1 MYGTRGGADEPR
13 GACAASCG
21 RPPLREVAA
30 WIDCAPVTRAL
41 LLSNSANHDSGLFEH
56 ARDAVA
62 AFVEGVREVLF
73 VPWAL
78 ADHEEYAARVGA
90 ALGAL
95 GPRVRS
101 LHALAEP
108 AAAIRD
114 AEALYVGGGNTF
126 RLVRTLHRLAL
137 LDPIRAAVARGTRYS
152 GASAGSLIAS
162 PTMRTTNDMPI
173 VQPPSFETLG
183 LLPFQL
189 NCHYLDADPSSTHAG
204 ETRELRLR
212 EFHEENDVPVL
223 GLREGTWLEL
233 SESPRGAVATIGGA
247 AVSPLAP
254 GPAILHRRGQEPVE
268 LAGDVSWLLDAH
280 PRFDAPRT

>member
-1 MYGTRGGADEPR
+1 M
-13 GACAASCG
+13 
-21 RPPLREVAA
+21 
-30 WIDCAPVTRAL
+30 TRAL
-41 LLSNSANHDSGLFEH
+41 LMSNSANHDSGLFEH
-56 ARDAVA
+56 ARDAIA
-62 AFVEGVREVLF
+62 AFFDGTHEVLF
-73 VPWAL
+73 APWAL
-78 ADHEEYAARVGA
+78 ADHDGYTARVA
-90 ALGAL
+90 AAFSAFGL
-95 GPRVRS
+95 RVRG
-101 LHALAEP
+101 LHSVADP

-126 RLVRTLHRLAL
+126 RLVATLHRRAL
-137 LDPIRAAVARGTRYS
+137 LDPIRRAAASGLRYS

-189 NCHYLDADPSSTHAG
+189 NCHYLDADPTSTHAG

-233 SESPRGAVATIGGA
+233 SETTGGTVAAVGGT
-247 AVSPLAP
+247 AVSPYAP
-254 GPAILHRRGQEPVE
+254 GPAILHRRGQDPVE
-268 LAGDVSWLLDAH
+268 LAGDVSELLDRAPH
-280 PRFDAPRT
+280 FDAR